1 VSEPSPQEFRGL
13 VEGIFKQ
20 IPFIQEI
27 GLELHDFDLEQQIL
41 SAAFSLKPELIGN
54 SWTNILHGGV
64 IATALDTVGGL
75 TAMVAAYHRMGGAIE
90 WEEKV
95 QRLTRLGTV
104 DMRVD
109 YLKPGRGQHFICSG
123 TVLRVGNK
131 LVVTRME
138 LHNDAQDL
146 IATGT
151 ATFLY

>member
-1 VSEPSPQEFRGL
+1 MSEPSPAEFRSL
-13 VEGIFKQ
+13 VEGIFGD
-20 IPFIQEI
+20 IPFVREI
-27 GLELHDFDLEQQIL
+27 GLRLHEFDLESQTL
-41 SAAFSLKPELIGN
+41 SAAFDLKPQLIGN
-54 SWTNILHGGV
+54 HFQNILHGGV

-75 TAMVAAYHRMGGAIE
+75 TAMVAAYHRMGGAID
-90 WEEKV
+90 WQEKV

-109 YLKPGRGQHFICSG
+109 YLKPGRGQHFVCGGS
-123 TVLRVGNK
+123 VLRVGNK

-138 LHNDAQDL
+138 LHNDSGEL